1 MNSIFKKFG
10 SVVLMLAMA
19 ANVNAQEM
27 VAKIAPVSIAPGEE
41 AEIAVAYENTTEFSY
56 INMQVDFTL
65 PEGLSFVETES
76 VDEDY
81 EPIMVYGVKG
91 DAALTSHNLVY
102 NMLGEEGKT
111 MRFSLQNMKMKN
123 LKPSG
128 TLFTFKVKADESLAE
143 SSTISVTEFL
153 FAGDNNDEITSYRF
167 DDFTV
172 EVTRNEANGIQ
183 KAELVK
189 KNGKTYN
196 LNGVVVNNNTKQ
208 IRVRNGKKF
217 VQ

>member
-1 MNSIFKKFG
+1 MNTIFKKIGTAFMT
-10 SVVLMLAMA
+10 VALAA
-19 ANVNAQEM
+19 SVNAQEM
-27 VAKIAPVSIAPGEE
+27 VAKIDPLSIAVGEE
-41 AEIAVAYENTTEFSY
+41 AEITVAYENTTELSY
-56 INMQVDFTL
+56 INMQVDITL
-65 PEGLSFVETES
+65 PEGLNFVEQEITDAD
-76 VDEDY
+76 DE
-81 EPIMVYGVKG
+81 IIKVYGIKG
-91 DAALTSHNLVY
+91 DAALASHELVWA
-102 NMLGEEGKT
+102 MKDEGRRI
-111 MRFSLQNMKMKN
+111 RFSLQNMKMKN

-143 SSTISVTEFL
+143 TSVMNITNFK
-153 FAGDNNDEITSYRF
+153 FAGDNNDEITSYKF

-172 EVTRNEANGIQ
+172 EVTRNEATGIK

-189 KNGKTYN
+189 KNGNTYN

>member
-76 VDEDY
+76 VDEDD

-123 LKPSG
+123 LNPLPVKPNS
-128 TLFTFKVKADESLAE
+128 
-143 SSTISVTEFL
+143 
-153 FAGDNNDEITSYRF
+153 
-167 DDFTV
+167 
-172 EVTRNEANGIQ
+172 GIQ
-183 KAELVK
+183 ISFRGIWLMTAALALMLLLK
-189 KNGKTYN
+189 KN
-196 LNGVVVNNNTKQ
+196 
-208 IRVRNGKKF
+208 RR
-217 VQ
+217 

>member
-19 ANVNAQEM
+19 ASVNAQEM

-76 VDEDY
+76 VDEDD

-153 FAGDNNDEITSYRF
+153 FAGDNNDEITSYKF

-172 EVTRNEANGIQ
+172 EVTRNNATGIK

>member
-1 MNSIFKKFG
+1 MNTIFKKIGKAFMT
-10 SVVLMLAMA
+10 VALAA
-19 ANVNAQEM
+19 SVNAQEM
-27 VAKIAPVSIAPGEE
+27 VAKIDPLSIAVGEE
-41 AEIAVAYENTTEFSY
+41 AEITVAYENTTELSY
-56 INMQVDFTL
+56 INMQVDITL
-65 PEGLSFVETES
+65 PEGLNFVEQEITDAD
-76 VDEDY
+76 DE
-81 EPIMVYGVKG
+81 IIKVYGIKG
-91 DAALTSHNLVY
+91 DAALASHELVWA
-102 NMLGEEGKT
+102 MKDEGRRI
-111 MRFSLQNMKMKN
+111 RFSLQNMKMKN

-143 SSTISVTEFL
+143 TSVMNITSFK
-153 FAGDNNDEITSYRF
+153 FAGDNNDEITSYKF

-172 EVTRNEANGIQ
+172 EVTRNEATGIK